1 MFETAIPGAGYGY
14 GGQHVGPQGPYGN
27 LPGQFGQ
34 SAGGYPTGA
43 PQSLL
48 PLTMGPGSVPFQQI
62 QPQFGQQQFGQ
73 PQFGQPQFGQP
84 QFGQPQFGQQ
94 QFGQAQFGQQQF
106 GQPQFGQQQF
116 GQPQFGQPQLGIQ
129 QLGLTQPPVQV
140 IPVVTPQGWFGL
152 LLLATGQPLVIGAT
166 VGGISGGLGQHALG
180 GFGGPGGYLPLQ
192 AQQQIPQQIP
202 QMYQPVTPFG
212 VPTFPGQPFGGMPI
226 H

>member
-1 MFETAIPGAGYGY
+1 MFETAISGAGYGY
-14 GGQHVGPQGPYGN
+14 GTQQVGPQGPYFGQP
-27 LPGQFGQ
+27 LFGGPAGGMAQQFG
-34 SAGGYPTGA
+34 GYTAGA
-43 PQSLL
+43 PQSVL
-48 PLTMGPGSVPFQQI
+48 PLTIGHGAVPFQQI
-62 QPQFGQQQFGQ
+62 Q

-84 QFGQPQFGQQ
+84 QFGQPQFGPL
-94 QFGQAQFGQQQF
+94 QFGPLQF
-106 GQPQFGQQQF
+106 GQP
-116 GQPQFGQPQLGIQ
+116 PLGAQ
-129 QLGLTQPPVQV
+129 QLGLTQPQVQV

-166 VGGISGGLGQHALG
+166 AGGIYGGLGQYPGYGYGAPQGMIGGAQAGLG

-212 VPTFPGQPFGGMPI
+212 APAFPGQPLGVTPI